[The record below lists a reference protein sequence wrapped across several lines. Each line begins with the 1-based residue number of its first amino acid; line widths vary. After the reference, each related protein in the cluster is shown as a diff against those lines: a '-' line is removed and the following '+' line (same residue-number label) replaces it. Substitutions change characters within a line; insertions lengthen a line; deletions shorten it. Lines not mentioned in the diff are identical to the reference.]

1 MEDGSGLC
9 AILHLCTSASKH
21 VEKCRFWRVMYT
33 FLLRVCI
40 ISYVANA
47 NGEPERPGTF
57 FVG

>member
-1 MEDGSGLC
+1 MGARPLPRNRRAARAGP
-9 AILHLCTSASKH
+9 
-21 VEKCRFWRVMYT
+21 
-33 FLLRVCI
+33 